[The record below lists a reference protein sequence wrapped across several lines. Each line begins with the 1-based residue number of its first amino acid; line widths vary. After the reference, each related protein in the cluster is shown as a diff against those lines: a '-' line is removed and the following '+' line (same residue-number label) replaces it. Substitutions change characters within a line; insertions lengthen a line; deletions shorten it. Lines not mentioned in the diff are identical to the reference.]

1 MDTLSAPSRNLI
13 MKCWHEICRQTHF
26 SVRPRRS
33 HSSVP
38 TAVQLRRRVE
48 RRSRMAATWRP
59 PAGLVLDG
67 REHGGR
73 LRQAGAND
81 DQHRFP
87 LPLPVP
93 PYSSR
98 EAEAGSPSVT
108 VLAASSKSVILL
120 TGRLLCRSRLPHWRF
135 RFRRIRCWTERLRR
149 ERRTATAAWIAD
161 RQEYPIRRRRA

>member
-1 MDTLSAPSRNLI
+1 MDTLSAPSLTVI
-13 MKCWHEICRQTHF
+13 MKCWHEICRQTNF

-33 HSSVP
+33 HSSAP

-48 RRSRMAATWRP
+48 RRSRMAAAWRP

-73 LRQAGAND
+73 LRRAGAND

-93 PYSSR
+93 LQQSGSGSGKPIKCRARDLIKKRDPAQQDPGQYIVIGVTDTGTGYSVRCLGARFSALLHNQASR
-98 EAEAGSPSVT
+98 PGAPG
-108 VLAASSKSVILL
+108 L
-120 TGRLLCRSRLPHWRF
+120 GF
-135 RFRRIRCWTERLRR
+135 
-149 ERRTATAAWIAD
+149 
-161 RQEYPIRRRRA
+161 Q

>member
-1 MDTLSAPSRNLI
+1 
-13 MKCWHEICRQTHF
+13 
-26 SVRPRRS
+26 
-33 HSSVP
+33 
-38 TAVQLRRRVE
+38 
-48 RRSRMAATWRP
+48 MAATWRP

-120 TGRLLCRSRLPHWRF
+120 TGQLM
-135 RFRRIRCWTERLRR
+135 
-149 ERRTATAAWIAD
+149 D
-161 RQEYPIRRRRA
+161 RGRGRKAFGDCHGLV